1 VASMPPAHPS
11 AEAPEAENVDAR
23 LDARYG
29 RSPLVTRRR
38 RLIAVV
44 VAAAF
49 VVVFAAWVVFA
60 AFDGNG
66 SKLETRDL
74 GYTVGSD
81 RQVDV
86 QYTISVAA
94 GTRVSCAVQAQSEKF
109 AIVGW
114 KVVDLPP
121 ADRFTST
128 YTTSLATSERAV
140 TGLIY
145 QCWLP

>member
-1 VASMPPAHPS
+1 MASTPPAPPS
-11 AEAPEAENVDAR
+11 TEADPAQPVDGH

-29 RSPLVTRRR
+29 RTPAATRRR
-38 RLIAVV
+38 RFIAIV

-49 VVVFAAWVVFA
+49 VVVFGAWVVFA

-74 GYTVGSD
+74 GYTVGGDDSI
-81 RQVDV
+81 DV
-86 QYTISVAA
+86 QYTISVEA
-94 GTRVSCAVQAQSEKF
+94 GTRVSCAVQAQSDKF

-121 ADRFTST
+121 APQFTST
-128 YTTSLATSERAV
+128 YTTTLATSERAV